1 MSRAKACLNRKTA
14 KKNLLSKVWRA
25 LIRRD
30 PGTDL
35 VDWQLKSIP
44 FNRTYSQDDFSHSDE
59 HHFTKRKSAADL
71 PDIYSLGERLR
82 IVGRLV
88 NAKGGELVHL
98 TKTLNS
104 VSFQYRDKD
113 GVLQSE
119 EYSADDLFRIQQQ
132 YSSEGKIKA
141 AYSSETHGPTSA
153 DDRPVARISL
163 NHSTFNGAASALM
176 VF

>member
-1 MSRAKACLNRKTA
+1 MIYRVRMNIISPNARDRPTSRISTV
-14 KKNLLSKVWRA
+14 S
-25 LIRRD
+25 
-30 PGTDL
+30 
-35 VDWQLKSIP
+35 
-44 FNRTYSQDDFSHSDE
+44 
-59 HHFTKRKSAADL
+59 
-71 PDIYSLGERLR
+71 GERLR

-132 YSSEGKIKA
+132 YSSER
-141 AYSSETHGPTSA
+141 E
-153 DDRPVARISL
+153 
-163 NHSTFNGAASALM
+163 N
-176 VF
+176 